1 VTVLVSVL
9 LPVFNAASTLGLALE
24 SIRRQ
29 RGVELECLAVDDGSS
44 DGSLR
49 CLEQAAARD
58 PRVRVLPIEHRGIVG
73 ALNHGL
79 AHCRGEYVA
88 RMDADDIMH
97 SARLASQ
104 AEFLDAHPELT
115 GAGCHVRIFP
125 RPARGSLTEG
135 RRGPRRAAQGRIEYE
150 RWLNSLQQ
158 AQDVARDR
166 FIECPLAHP
175 TWMLRRGVFQRFA
188 YRDQGW
194 PEDYDLVL
202 RLLSSGHA
210 LGIVPRRLLSWR
222 DTPGRLSRS
231 SSVYSD
237 ERFVAAKACFLASS
251 WLEQHPRYILWGYGS
266 TGRALCKALL
276 HHGRQP
282 HAIVEVHSGRVGQ
295 RIQGAPVIAPEGLL
309 EARRATVGELPIIVS
324 VARSGPRSVV
334 RAALAEMHLREG
346 TDYVCAA

>member
-1 VTVLVSVL
+1 VTILVSVL

-29 RGVELECLAVDDGSS
+29 RGVELECVAVDDGSS

-49 CLEQAAARD
+49 CLEQAVARD

-79 AHCRGEYVA
+79 AYCRGEYVA

-97 SARLASQ
+97 SARLTSQ
-104 AEFLDAHPELT
+104 AKLLEAHPELA
-115 GAGCHVRIFP
+115 GVGCHVRIFP
-125 RPARGSLTEG
+125 RPARGCLAADRSDQG
-135 RRGPRRAAQGRIEYE
+135 RGAQGRRAYE

-158 AQDVARDR
+158 ARDVARDR

-175 TWMLRRGVFQRFA
+175 TWMLRRAVFQRFG

-266 TGRALCKALL
+266 TGRALCRALAR
-276 HHGRQP
+276 HGRQP
-282 HAIVEVHSGRVGQ
+282 HAIVEVHPGRVGQ
-295 RIQGAPVIAPEGLL
+295 RIQGAPVIGPEGLL
-309 EARRATVGELPIIVS
+309 EARRAAGGEIPIIVS
-324 VARSGPRSVV
+324 VARSGPRSMV
-334 RAALAEMHLREG
+334 RAALAEMQLRELV
-346 TDYVCAA
+346 DYVCAA